1 MIILSIFFFCY
12 SIPSIKRIMF
22 NESPEPFKVKLEI
35 IEELK
40 RIKGNNKYGVLN
52 PGKKKIKTVSLF
64 VKNSY
69 GKKNPTK
76 LLTRNNQLN
85 TISQKFRI
93 NTAIKTD
100 YNSFKN
106 LLNVVKKE
114 ENMESNQKEDLNDL
128 PYSIA
133 IIKDKRNIFEIF
145 CSLIIQ
151 KMELLN
157 LFFGTLLY
165 SDDVISNKY
174 HNNGELDFFST
185 LSLSLLANIITSII
199 CYFIKYSKGI
209 EERYDLIKE
218 LKSKKFYLRNVVI
231 FIKFLKIKFIFFFT
245 GEIILILCS
254 FYYIVIFCIVYSKS
268 KSSLI
273 FNYINSLIEA
283 AITSIAIT
291 IIIVV
296 TRKLGIYFS
305 NRRLYNISKF
315 INQKF

>member
-1 MIILSIFFFCY
+1 M
-12 SIPSIKRIMF
+12 K
-22 NESPEPFKVKLEI
+22 
-35 IEELK
+35 
-40 RIKGNNKYGVLN
+40 NNKIN
-52 PGKKKIKTVSLF
+52 TF
-64 VKNSY
+64 
-69 GKKNPTK
+69 
-76 LLTRNNQLN
+76 N
-85 TISQKFRI
+85 TILQKFLI
-93 NTAIKTD
+93 NLTIKKD
-100 YNSFKN
+100 YKYNNNPFKN
-106 LLNVVKKE
+106 LLNVIKKKE
-114 ENMESNQKEDLNDL
+114 NIESNQKEDLNDL

-133 IIKDKRNIFEIF
+133 VIKDKRNVFKIF

-157 LFFGTLLY
+157 LFFGNERIKIILIYEYIFSLLINFFFNTLLY

-174 HNNGELDFFST
+174 HNNGELDFFFT

-231 FIKFLKIKFIFFFT
+231 FIKLLKIKFIIFFI